1 MSLKVEGQSCPI
13 CHAYL
18 FDDDDIVYC
27 PICGAPHH
35 RDCYNSVGHCGLEE
49 LHGTPEQYDRDK
61 FVAKEA
67 EREKEETEEK
77 TALGQGEVKC
87 SMCGTVY
94 DFDLPSCPKCHTP
107 NISRISPNFAGFDFL
122 GGVPADY
129 NIGAGV
135 TADEAKRFVVTNTTR
150 YVPKFA
156 SLNAKRKAS
165 WNWAAFLFPCGWTL
179 GRKMYKNGI
188 LIGILSITAAILS
201 IPLLKVF
208 YNSGIAQTND
218 YASAMQNIYNLNL
231 SDVNTATVLLA
242 AASVLLNLVIRI
254 FCGIFA
260 DYNYKNY
267 CISCIN
273 KIKTESDDVD
283 YDYRKKGGI
292 SIIALV
298 LGIMAVEY
306 LPNIIYMLI

>member
-49 LHGTPEQYDRDK
+49 LHGTSEQYDRDK

-67 EREKEETEEK
+67 EHEKEETEEK
-77 TALGQGEVKC
+77 TTLRQGEVKC
-87 SMCGTVY
+87 SMCGEVY
-94 DFDLPSCPKCHTP
+94 SFDLPACPKCGTP
-107 NISRISPNFAGFDFL
+107 NISRISPSFAGFDFL

-156 SLNAKRKAS
+156 SLTVKHKAS
-165 WNWAAFLFPCGWTL
+165 WNWAAFLFPCGWNL

-201 IPLLKVF
+201 IPLLKIL
-208 YNSGIAQTND
+208 YNSGVMQTNS
-218 YASAMQNIYNLNL
+218 YTTAAQNIYSYLPE
-231 SDVNTATVLLA
+231 VNTATVLLA
-242 AASVLLNLVIRI
+242 AAGGLLNLVIRI
-254 FCGIFA
+254 LCGIFA
-260 DYNYKNY
+260 DSTYKNY

-292 SIIALV
+292 SVVALM